1 MAAAGDG
8 RPASSSAYEGGGAG
22 GKFRR
27 RPFRKNQTTP
37 YDRPP
42 NDLRNPSWLTKLVV
56 DPATKLIT
64 SGARRFFS
72 SIFQKRL
79 TPAPTPLPLP
89 PMPLPPPPE
98 ARQES
103 KDVQQE
109 SCLNDHAGPVVAT
122 GHEVCKVACSS
133 EDGAF
138 SEFEQLLKQ
147 KTFSRDEIDR
157 LTELLRSKAVDTP
170 AGNDKGAVATP
181 VTSSRVPKGNVAS
194 AAELAKA
201 YMDTRPSKVSPTILS
216 SQSQVVRVDTPV
228 LKSVAYSQNLPIA
241 PVTTKT
247 AGLVGVRANGFTPPR
262 SRGRSAIYHMARTPY
277 SRLRLTDGQM
287 ASSSTHNAYSG
298 PSLSESVLEHDGYFG
313 SKQPLKRRSSAL
325 EDDIGSVGPIRRTR
339 QKPNLLSHGISRP
352 NLGGVASAAADVPTR
367 YAHISSDPS
376 ETAAKILEHLENLTP
391 KEKSSE
397 SRLTAGSD
405 KTPKKLSPNMLRG
418 QALKSLESLDSPK
431 LLQSAQDSHKLEN
444 WSEVIPTNDHDSS
457 LQKQGVI
464 EQHRQNKSINR
475 PTVVPKKNE
484 KNSFEDAQP
493 GVETADSLDKKSS
506 VQPQKKHAFR
516 MSALEDSFEMDEDIN
531 FDNPASQLAEGRDK
545 MGISGAEKKS
555 LSTDEALN
563 KKPAALSETNATL
576 GILNKRNDMKAPDAA
591 LISISSPSF
600 LSSSD
605 SQSPEVVA
613 PSFGLNKSK
622 ESSGDKV
629 PALLFSSSFP
639 LSGLKP
645 ESSSS
650 LSNPAFGLAGASLEL
665 FESDNSQKDGKS
677 NEKSEP
683 LSSGLSPSPLFA
695 APSST
700 STFSN
705 GQFAP
710 SPAISAFSLLDS
722 SNSPKDVQS
731 YSSSEVAHST
741 SISAAV
747 GGGLFGFAAASSVST
762 EPLIKSGP
770 SEVPSMV
777 SKLLTASTADNADL
791 QTKAANSDNLSSSS
805 PFAGSSFASTSP
817 GNSIFG
823 FSSSGM
829 STVTTASDQSQS
841 SVFSTGAQSLVSAQT
856 SLTGSDN
863 TRVSQSVPAH
873 FGSSTTSP
881 VVGNSRMTSFSSVG
895 SASSNTGIVSAA
907 ASDSN
912 PVGSSA
918 AAVGNFG
925 FGASSSTSSTLSS
938 SVGPS
943 SGTSQLSFTF
953 GASPAVHAATT
964 ALATSSNATSAIFSF
979 GNDSS
984 SSLANAVDTST
995 RPSPSTF
1002 NFGGSSSASS
1012 LKSVGMSNSAAPG
1025 IFSFGGG
1032 SSASSTNAVGTST
1045 NATPVFSFG
1054 GGSSAPST
1062 NTISTSTNATP
1073 GVFSFGGGSSAS
1085 STNTVSTSTN
1095 ATPGVFSLGGGSS
1108 ASSTNT
1114 VSTSTNATP
1123 GVFSFGGGSSASSTN
1138 TVSTSTNATPGVFS
1152 FGGNSL
1158 ASPTNTVSTSTSAT
1172 TGIFNFG
1179 ASSSVLSTNTV
1190 STSTSAA
1197 PGVFS
1202 FGASSS
1208 VPSTN
1213 TVSTSTSAAPGVF
1226 SFGASSSVLSTNAVN
1241 ASSTVSPS
1249 PFAFGASSTSSQTS
1263 SAAGILGSNWQA
1275 PKSPGF
1281 SSPFS
1286 SATPT
1291 AFAFG
1296 ASSSSFTPPAT
1307 TAAVFGSAPSTPT
1320 GPAFPFG
1327 STSLT
1332 NPSTQSIFGN
1342 STSPFTASP
1351 GNNNQMNMEDSM
1363 AEDTMH
1369 ASSPAVAF
1377 GQPSVS
1383 PTPGGFMFGS
1393 TPNPFQFGG
1402 QQNQAAAAAQN
1413 PCPFA
1418 ASSSL
1423 GAGGSFSLGSN
1434 GPDKS
1439 GRKIVKINRNKNRRK

>member
-8 RPASSSAYEGGGAG
+8 RTASSSAYEGGGAG

-42 NDLRNPSWLTKLVV
+42 TALRNPSWLTKLVV

-109 SCLNDHAGPVVAT
+109 SCLKDHAGAVVAT
-122 GHEVCKVACSS
+122 GHEVRNAACSS
-133 EDGAF
+133 DDSAF
-138 SEFEQLLKQ
+138 SELEQLLKQ

-157 LTELLRSKAVDTP
+157 LTELLHSKTVDTP

-181 VTSSRVPKGNVAS
+181 VTSSRAPKGNVAS

-201 YMDTRPSKVSPTILS
+201 YMDTRPSKAS
-216 SQSQVVRVDTPV
+216 VRVDSPE
-228 LKSVAYSQNLPIA
+228 LKNVAYSQNLPITS
-241 PVTTKT
+241 VTTKT
-247 AGLVGVRANGFTPPR
+247 AGLIGVQVNGFTPPR

-277 SRLRLTDGQM
+277 SRLRQTDGQM

-313 SKQPLKRRSSAL
+313 SKQPLKRRSSDL

-352 NLGGVASAAADVPTR
+352 SPGGVASAAADVPTR
-367 YAHISSDPS
+367 YVHIPPKPS

-397 SRLTAGSD
+397 SRLAAGSD

-444 WSEVIPTNDHDSS
+444 WSKVIPTNGHDSS
-457 LQKQGVI
+457 LQKQGKI
-464 EQHRQNKSINR
+464 EQHRQNESINR
-475 PTVVPKKNE
+475 PPVVAKNNE
-484 KNSFEDAQP
+484 KNSFEDAQHAQP

-506 VQPQKKHAFR
+506 VPPQKKHAFR

-531 FDNPASQLAEGRDK
+531 FDKSASQLAEGRDK

-563 KKPAALSETNATL
+563 KPASLSETNANL
-576 GILNKRNDMKAPDAA
+576 GILNKRNDMKVPDAA
-591 LISISSPSF
+591 LISVSSPSF
-600 LSSSD
+600 LPSSD
-605 SQSPEVVA
+605 PLSPEVVP
-613 PSFGLNKSK
+613 PSFGSNKSK

-650 LSNPAFGLAGASLEL
+650 LSNPAFGLAGASSEL
-665 FESDNSQKDGKS
+665 LESDNSQKDGKS
-677 NEKSEP
+677 NGKLEP
-683 LSSGLSPSPLFA
+683 LSSGLSPSVLFA

-700 STFSN
+700 SSFSN
-705 GQFAP
+705 GQFTP
-710 SPAISAFSLLDS
+710 SPAISATSLLAS

-770 SEVPSMV
+770 SEVPPMV
-777 SKLLTASTADNADL
+777 STLSTASTADDADL
-791 QTKAANSDNLSSSS
+791 KTKAANSDNLSSSS

-829 STVTTASDQSQS
+829 STVTTASVLSQS

-863 TRVSQSVPAH
+863 TRVTQSVPAH

-881 VVGNSRMTSFSSVG
+881 EVGNSGMTSFSSVG

-918 AAVGNFG
+918 AAFGNFS
-925 FGASSSTSSTLSS
+925 FGASSSTSSTMSS

-943 SGTSQLSFTF
+943 SGTTQLAFTF

-979 GNDSS
+979 GNKSS
-984 SSLANAVDTST
+984 SSSANAVDTST

-1012 LKSVGMSNSAAPG
+1012 LNNVSMSNSAAPG
-1025 IFSFGGG
+1025 IFSF
-1032 SSASSTNAVGTST
+1032 
-1045 NATPVFSFG
+1045 
-1054 GGSSAPST
+1054 
-1062 NTISTSTNATP
+1062 
-1073 GVFSFGGGSSAS
+1073 
-1085 STNTVSTSTN
+1085 
-1095 ATPGVFSLGGGSS
+1095 GGGSS

-1152 FGGNSL
+1152 FGGNSS
-1158 ASPTNTVSTSTSAT
+1158 ASSTNTVSTSTSAT
-1172 TGIFNFG
+1172 AGIFNFG
-1179 ASSSVLSTNTV
+1179 ASSSILSTNTV

-1208 VPSTN
+1208 VS
-1213 TVSTSTSAAPGVF
+1213 
-1226 SFGASSSVLSTNAVN
+1226 STNAVN
-1241 ASSTVSPS
+1241 ATSTVSPS
-1249 PFAFGASSTSSQTS
+1249 PFAFGASSASPQTS

-1291 AFAFG
+1291 GFAFG

-1307 TAAVFGSAPSTPT
+1307 TAAVFGSAPSTPS

-1332 NPSTQSIFGN
+1332 NPSTQAIFGN

-1351 GNNNQMNMEDSM
+1351 GNNNQMTMEDSM

-1383 PTPGGFMFGS
+1383 PSPGGFMFGS

-1402 QQNQAAAAAQN
+1402 QQNQAAAAAVQN
-1413 PCPFA
+1413 PSPFA
-1418 ASSSL
+1418 ASGSL

-1439 GRKIVKINRNKNRRK
+1439 GRKIVKVNRNKNRRK

>member
-8 RPASSSAYEGGGAG
+8 RTASSSAYEGGGAG

-42 NDLRNPSWLTKLVV
+42 TALRNPSWLTKLVV

-109 SCLNDHAGPVVAT
+109 SCLKDHAGAVVAT
-122 GHEVCKVACSS
+122 GHEVRNAACSS
-133 EDGAF
+133 EDSAF
-138 SEFEQLLKQ
+138 SELEQLLKQ
-147 KTFSRDEIDR
+147 KAFSRDEIDR
-157 LTELLRSKAVDTP
+157 LTELLRSKAVDTL

-181 VTSSRVPKGNVAS
+181 VTSSRTPKGNVAS
-194 AAELAKA
+194 AAELGKA
-201 YMDTRPSKVSPTILS
+201 YVDTRPSKAS
-216 SQSQVVRVDTPV
+216 VRVDSPE
-228 LKSVAYSQNLPIA
+228 LKNVAYSQNLPITS
-241 PVTTKT
+241 VTTKT
-247 AGLVGVRANGFTPPR
+247 AGLIGVRANGFTPPR

-277 SRLRLTDGQM
+277 SRLRQTDGQM

-298 PSLSESVLEHDGYFG
+298 PSLSVSVLEHDGYFG
-313 SKQPLKRRSSAL
+313 SKQPLKRRSSDL

-352 NLGGVASAAADVPTR
+352 SPGGVASAAADVPTR
-367 YAHISSDPS
+367 YVHIPPKPS

-397 SRLTAGSD
+397 SRLAAGSD
-405 KTPKKLSPNMLRG
+405 KTPKKLSPNMLFG

-444 WSEVIPTNDHDSS
+444 WSKVIPTSSHDSS
-457 LQKQGVI
+457 LQKQGKI
-464 EQHRQNKSINR
+464 EQHRQNESINR
-475 PTVVPKKNE
+475 PTVVAKNNE
-484 KNSFEDAQP
+484 KNSFEDAQHAQP

-506 VQPQKKHAFR
+506 VQRQKKHAFR

-531 FDNPASQLAEGRDK
+531 FDKSASQLAEGRDK
-545 MGISGAEKKS
+545 MGISSAEKKS

-563 KKPAALSETNATL
+563 KPAALSETNANL

-600 LSSSD
+600 LPSSD
-605 SQSPEVVA
+605 PLSPEVVP
-613 PSFGLNKSK
+613 PSFGSNKSK

-629 PALLFSSSFP
+629 PALLLSSSFP

-650 LSNPAFGLAGASLEL
+650 LSNPAFGLAGASSEL
-665 FESDNSQKDGKS
+665 LESDNSQKDGKS
-677 NEKSEP
+677 NGKLEP
-683 LSSGLSPSPLFA
+683 LSSGLSPSALFA

-700 STFSN
+700 SSFSN
-705 GQFAP
+705 GQFTP
-710 SPAISAFSLLDS
+710 SPAISATSLLAS
-722 SNSPKDVQS
+722 SNSPKDVQP
-731 YSSSEVAHST
+731 YRSSEVAHST

-770 SEVPSMV
+770 SEVPPMV
-777 SKLLTASTADNADL
+777 STLSTASTADL
-791 QTKAANSDNLSSSS
+791 KTKAANSDSLSSSS
-805 PFAGSSFASTSP
+805 PFPGSSFASTSP
-817 GNSIFG
+817 RNSIFG

-829 STVTTASDQSQS
+829 STVTTASVQSQS
-841 SVFSTGAQSLVSAQT
+841 SVFRTGAQSLVSAQT

-863 TRVSQSVPAH
+863 ARVTQSVPAH

-881 VVGNSRMTSFSSVG
+881 EVGNSGMTSFSVG

-918 AAVGNFG
+918 AAFGNFS
-925 FGASSSTSSTLSS
+925 FGASSSTSSTISR

-943 SGTSQLSFTF
+943 SGTTELAFTF

-979 GNDSS
+979 ANNSS
-984 SSLANAVDTST
+984 SSSANAVDTST

-1012 LKSVGMSNSAAPG
+1012 LNNVSMSNSAAPG
-1025 IFSFGGG
+1025 IFSF
-1032 SSASSTNAVGTST
+1032 
-1045 NATPVFSFG
+1045 
-1054 GGSSAPST
+1054 
-1062 NTISTSTNATP
+1062 
-1073 GVFSFGGGSSAS
+1073 
-1085 STNTVSTSTN
+1085 
-1095 ATPGVFSLGGGSS
+1095 GGGSS

-1123 GVFSFGGGSSASSTN
+1123 GVFSFGGGSSSSSTNTVSTSINATPGVFSFGGGSSSSSTNTVSTSTNATPGVFSFGGGSSSSSTN

-1152 FGGNSL
+1152 FGGNCS
-1158 ASPTNTVSTSTSAT
+1158 ASSTNTVSTSASAT
-1172 TGIFNFG
+1172 AGIFNFG
-1179 ASSSVLSTNTV
+1179 ASSSVLSTNAV
-1190 STSTSAA
+1190 SISTSAA

-1208 VPSTN
+1208 VS
-1213 TVSTSTSAAPGVF
+1213 
-1226 SFGASSSVLSTNAVN
+1226 STNAVN
-1241 ASSTVSPS
+1241 ATSTVSPS
-1249 PFAFGASSTSSQTS
+1249 PFAFGASSASSPTS
-1263 SAAGILGSNWQA
+1263 SAAGILGSNWQS

-1291 AFAFG
+1291 GFAFG

-1307 TAAVFGSAPSTPT
+1307 TAAVFGSAPSTPS

-1332 NPSTQSIFGN
+1332 NPSTQPIFGN
-1342 STSPFTASP
+1342 SASPFTASP
-1351 GNNNQMNMEDSM
+1351 GNNNQMSMEDSM

-1377 GQPSVS
+1377 GQPSVLPS
-1383 PTPGGFMFGS
+1383 PGGFMFGS

-1402 QQNQAAAAAQN
+1402 QQNQAAAAAATQN
-1413 PCPFA
+1413 PSPFA
-1418 ASSSL
+1418 ASGSL

-1439 GRKIVKINRNKNRRK
+1439 GRKIVKVNRNKNRRK

>member
-8 RPASSSAYEGGGAG
+8 RTANSSAYEGGGAG

-42 NDLRNPSWLTKLVV
+42 TALRNPSWLTKLVV

-109 SCLNDHAGPVVAT
+109 SCLKDHAGAVVAT
-122 GHEVCKVACSS
+122 GHEVRNAACSS
-133 EDGAF
+133 EDSAF
-138 SEFEQLLKQ
+138 SELEQLLKQ

-157 LTELLRSKAVDTP
+157 LTELLHSKTVDTP
-170 AGNDKGAVATP
+170 AGNDKDAVATP
-181 VTSSRVPKGNVAS
+181 VTSSRASKGNVAS

-201 YMDTRPSKVSPTILS
+201 YVDTRPSKASVRLDSPE
-216 SQSQVVRVDTPV
+216 
-228 LKSVAYSQNLPIA
+228 LKNVANSQNLPITS
-241 PVTTKT
+241 VTTKT
-247 AGLVGVRANGFTPPR
+247 AGLIRVRANGFTPPR
-262 SRGRSAIYHMARTPY
+262 SCGRSAIYHMACTPY
-277 SRLRLTDGQM
+277 SRLRQTDGQM
-287 ASSSTHNAYSG
+287 ASSFTDNAYSG
-298 PSLSESVLEHDGYFG
+298 PSLSESVLEHDGYFS
-313 SKQPLKRRSSAL
+313 SKQSLKRRSSDL

-352 NLGGVASAAADVPTR
+352 SPGGVASAAADVPTR
-367 YAHISSDPS
+367 YFHIPPKPS

-397 SRLTAGSD
+397 SRLAAGSD

-444 WSEVIPTNDHDSS
+444 WSKVIPTNGHDSS
-457 LQKQGVI
+457 LQKQGKI
-464 EQHRQNKSINR
+464 EQHRQNESINR
-475 PTVVPKKNE
+475 STVVAKNNE
-484 KNSFEDAQP
+484 KISFEDAQQVQP
-493 GVETADSLDKKSS
+493 CVETADSLDKKSS

-516 MSALEDSFEMDEDIN
+516 MSAPEDSFEMDEDIN
-531 FDNPASQLAEGRDK
+531 FDKSASQLAEGRDK

-563 KKPAALSETNATL
+563 KPAVLSETNTNL

-591 LISISSPSF
+591 LISVSSPSF
-600 LSSSD
+600 LPSSD
-605 SQSPEVVA
+605 PLSPEVVP
-613 PSFGLNKSK
+613 PSYESNKSK
-622 ESSGDKV
+622 ESSDDKV

-650 LSNPAFGLAGASLEL
+650 LSNPAFGLAGASSEL
-665 FESDNSQKDGKS
+665 LESDNSQKDGKS
-677 NEKSEP
+677 NGKLEP
-683 LSSGLSPSPLFA
+683 LSTGLSPSALFA

-700 STFSN
+700 SSFSY
-705 GQFAP
+705 GQFTP
-710 SPAISAFSLLDS
+710 SPAISATSLLAS

-731 YSSSEVAHST
+731 YSSSEIAHST

-762 EPLIKSGP
+762 EPLSKSGP
-770 SEVPSMV
+770 SEVPPMV
-777 SKLLTASTADNADL
+777 STLSTASTADNANL
-791 QTKAANSDNLSSSS
+791 KTKAANSDNLSSSS
-805 PFAGSSFASTSP
+805 PFAGSSFASTSS

-829 STVTTASDQSQS
+829 STVTTASVQSQS

-881 VVGNSRMTSFSSVG
+881 EVGNSGMTSFSSVG
-895 SASSNTGIVSAA
+895 SASNNTGIVSAA

-912 PVGSSA
+912 LVGSSA
-918 AAVGNFG
+918 AAFGNFN
-925 FGASSSTSSTLSS
+925 FGASSSTSSTMSS

-943 SGTSQLSFTF
+943 SGTTQLAFAF
-953 GASPAVHAATT
+953 GASSAVHAATT

-979 GNDSS
+979 GNNSS
-984 SSLANAVDTST
+984 SSSANAVDSST

-1012 LKSVGMSNSAAPG
+1012 LNNVSMSKSAAPG
-1025 IFSFGGG
+1025 IFSFGG
-1032 SSASSTNAVGTST
+1032 A
-1045 NATPVFSFG
+1045 
-1054 GGSSAPST
+1054 
-1062 NTISTSTNATP
+1062 
-1073 GVFSFGGGSSAS
+1073 
-1085 STNTVSTSTN
+1085 
-1095 ATPGVFSLGGGSS
+1095 S

-1152 FGGNSL
+1152 FGGNSS
-1158 ASPTNTVSTSTSAT
+1158 ASSTNTVSTSTSAT

-1190 STSTSAA
+1190 STSTSAP

-1208 VPSTN
+1208 VS
-1213 TVSTSTSAAPGVF
+1213 
-1226 SFGASSSVLSTNAVN
+1226 STNAVN
-1241 ASSTVSPS
+1241 ATSTVSPS
-1249 PFAFGASSTSSQTS
+1249 PFAFGASSASSQTS

-1286 SATPT
+1286 SATST
-1291 AFAFG
+1291 GFAFG

-1307 TAAVFGSAPSTPT
+1307 TAAVFGSTPSTPS

-1332 NPSTQSIFGN
+1332 NLSAQPIFGN

-1351 GNNNQMNMEDSM
+1351 GNNNQMSMEDSM

-1383 PTPGGFMFGS
+1383 PSPGGFMFGS

-1402 QQNQAAAAAQN
+1402 QQNQAAAAAAQN
-1413 PCPFA
+1413 PSPFA
-1418 ASSSL
+1418 ASGSL

-1439 GRKIVKINRNKNRRK
+1439 GRKIVKVNRNKNRRK

>member
-1 MAAAGDG
+1 
-8 RPASSSAYEGGGAG
+8 
-22 GKFRR
+22 
-27 RPFRKNQTTP
+27 
-37 YDRPP
+37 
-42 NDLRNPSWLTKLVV
+42 
-56 DPATKLIT
+56 
-64 SGARRFFS
+64 
-72 SIFQKRL
+72 
-79 TPAPTPLPLP
+79 
-89 PMPLPPPPE
+89 
-98 ARQES
+98 
-103 KDVQQE
+103 
-109 SCLNDHAGPVVAT
+109 
-122 GHEVCKVACSS
+122 
-133 EDGAF
+133 
-138 SEFEQLLKQ
+138 
-147 KTFSRDEIDR
+147 
-157 LTELLRSKAVDTP
+157 
-170 AGNDKGAVATP
+170 
-181 VTSSRVPKGNVAS
+181 
-194 AAELAKA
+194 
-201 YMDTRPSKVSPTILS
+201 MDTRPSKAS
-216 SQSQVVRVDTPV
+216 VRVDSPE
-228 LKSVAYSQNLPIA
+228 LKNVAYSQNLPITS
-241 PVTTKT
+241 VTTKT
-247 AGLVGVRANGFTPPR
+247 AGLIGVRANGITPPR

-277 SRLRLTDGQM
+277 SRLRQTDGQM

-313 SKQPLKRRSSAL
+313 SKQPLKRRSSDL

-352 NLGGVASAAADVPTR
+352 SPGGVASAAADVPTR
-367 YAHISSDPS
+367 YVHIPPKPS

-397 SRLTAGSD
+397 SRLAAGSD

-431 LLQSAQDSHKLEN
+431 LLQNAQDSHKLEN
-444 WSEVIPTNDHDSS
+444 WSKVIPTNGHDSS
-457 LQKQGVI
+457 LQKQGKI
-464 EQHRQNKSINR
+464 EQHRQNESINR
-475 PTVVPKKNE
+475 PTVVAKNNE
-484 KNSFEDAQP
+484 KNSFEDAQHAQP

-506 VQPQKKHAFR
+506 VPPQKKHAFR

-531 FDNPASQLAEGRDK
+531 FDKSASQLAEGRDK

-563 KKPAALSETNATL
+563 KPAALSETNANL
-576 GILNKRNDMKAPDAA
+576 GILNKRIDMKAPDAA
-591 LISISSPSF
+591 LISVNSPSF
-600 LSSSD
+600 LPSSD
-605 SQSPEVVA
+605 PLSPEVVP
-613 PSFGLNKSK
+613 PSFGSNKSK
-622 ESSGDKV
+622 ELSGDKV
-629 PALLFSSSFP
+629 PALLFSSPFP

-650 LSNPAFGLAGASLEL
+650 
-665 FESDNSQKDGKS
+665 
-677 NEKSEP
+677 
-683 LSSGLSPSPLFA
+683 
-695 APSST
+695 
-700 STFSN
+700 N
-705 GQFAP
+705 GQFTP
-710 SPAISAFSLLDS
+710 SPAISATSLLVS

-731 YSSSEVAHST
+731 YSSSEVACST
-741 SISAAV
+741 TISAAV

-770 SEVPSMV
+770 SEVPPMV
-777 SKLLTASTADNADL
+777 STLSTASTADDADL
-791 QTKAANSDNLSSSS
+791 KTKAANSDNLSSSS

-823 FSSSGM
+823 FSSSGV
-829 STVTTASDQSQS
+829 STVTTASVQSQS

-863 TRVSQSVPAH
+863 TRVTQSVTAH

-881 VVGNSRMTSFSSVG
+881 EVGNSGMTFFSSVG

-918 AAVGNFG
+918 AAFGNFS
-925 FGASSSTSSTLSS
+925 FGASSSTSSTMSS

-943 SGTSQLSFTF
+943 SGTTQLAFTF

-979 GNDSS
+979 GNKSS
-984 SSLANAVDTST
+984 SSSANAVDTST

-1012 LKSVGMSNSAAPG
+1012 LNNVSMSNSAAPG
-1025 IFSFGGG
+1025 IFSF
-1032 SSASSTNAVGTST
+1032 
-1045 NATPVFSFG
+1045 
-1054 GGSSAPST
+1054 
-1062 NTISTSTNATP
+1062 
-1073 GVFSFGGGSSAS
+1073 
-1085 STNTVSTSTN
+1085 
-1095 ATPGVFSLGGGSS
+1095 GGGSS

-1152 FGGNSL
+1152 FGGNSS
-1158 ASPTNTVSTSTSAT
+1158 ASSTNTVSTSTSAT
-1172 TGIFNFG
+1172 AGIFNFG
-1179 ASSSVLSTNTV
+1179 ASSSVLSTNTI

-1208 VPSTN
+1208 VS
-1213 TVSTSTSAAPGVF
+1213 
-1226 SFGASSSVLSTNAVN
+1226 STNAVN
-1241 ASSTVSPS
+1241 AISTVSPS
-1249 PFAFGASSTSSQTS
+1249 PFAFGASSASPQTS

-1291 AFAFG
+1291 GFAFG

-1307 TAAVFGSAPSTPT
+1307 TAAVFGSAPSTPS

-1332 NPSTQSIFGN
+1332 NPSTQPIFGN

-1351 GNNNQMNMEDSM
+1351 GNNNQMSMEDSM
-1363 AEDTMH
+1363 TEDTMH

-1383 PTPGGFMFGS
+1383 PSPGGFMFGS

-1402 QQNQAAAAAQN
+1402 QQNQAAAAAAQN
-1413 PCPFA
+1413 PSPFA
-1418 ASSSL
+1418 ASGSL

-1439 GRKIVKINRNKNRRK
+1439 GRKIVKVNRNKNRRK